1 MTQLFNP
8 TRLETTIDGK
18 TVILETGRLANQADG
33 AVWIQCGGTV
43 VLVTACTQALAEE
56 KGFFPLVV
64 DYQEMSYAA
73 GRIPG
78 SYFRRE
84 IGRPSEREVLVCR
97 LIDRP
102 CRPLFP
108 KGFRD
113 EVQIIAT
120 VLSADGQVEP
130 DVLALTAASSALHIS
145 KIPFEGPIAGGR
157 VGYIGGKFVFNPTVQ
172 EMNGDTEL
180 NLVFAASRDAV
191 VMVEGGGN
199 FVSEDLL
206 ADALE
211 WGHQQVQPL
220 LDLQEQ
226 LREKA
231 GKEKIAFNPP
241 AVIPEL
247 EAKVHAVAEEGL
259 KAAFAIKDKL
269 PRREAR
275 RAVKQAVMEAV
286 VAAFPDQPLY
296 KMKAGDILEGMEKK
310 LLRALIKETGIR
322 LDGRNTTTVRPIGIE
337 VGVLP
342 RTHGSS
348 LFARGETKALCVAT
362 LGSTGDEQKIE
373 TLNGETSKR
382 FMLHYNFPPYCVGE
396 VKMLRGPSRREIGHG
411 ALAERSIVPVL
422 PGPDEFP
429 FTMRVVS
436 QIMESNGSS
445 SMASVCGASL
455 ALMDA
460 GVPIKEAVAGI
471 AMGLI
476 KEGDDFLV
484 LTDILGDE
492 DAMGDMDFK
501 VAGTAHGVTG
511 IQMDIKITGIP
522 QAVMRKA
529 LNQAR
534 EARLHIL
541 GIMSQTLAA
550 PRPELSPLA
559 PQLAV
564 VNINPEKI
572 REVIG
577 PGGKN
582 IKAITADT
590 GASIDIEDSG
600 KISIFAPTL
609 ESLEKAKT
617 RVLYYDQ
624 HADVGANYKGFVR
637 KIIECGAIIEILP
650 GLEGLCHVSQLD
662 VERVASPGDVVKLGQ
677 EVEVKVLEVEPT
689 GRIRLSR
696 KAVLNEQRGIAYD
709 PADYAKTG
717 GGAAGGPRGG
727 GGRGGRGAVCRAWR
741 CSATGPRP
749 LICGCA
755 CGIPASAWPPARR
768 GFWRRRLWR
777 RRTPL

>member
-1 MTQLFNP
+1 MTMTFSP
-8 TRLETTIDGK
+8 IRLEAAIGDK
-18 TVILETGRLANQADG
+18 TVTIETGRLANQADG
-33 AVWIQCGGTV
+33 AVWIQSGGTV

-64 DYQEMSYAA
+64 DYQEMAYAA

-120 VLSADGQVEP
+120 VLSADGEVEP
-130 DVLALTAASSALHIS
+130 DVLALTGASAALHAS
-145 KIPFEGPIAGGR
+145 KIPFQGPIAGGR
-157 VGYIGGKFVFNPTVQ
+157 VGYIDGQFVLNPTVAQ
-172 EMNGDTEL
+172 IAAGAEL

-191 VMVEGGGN
+191 VMVEGAGR

-211 WGHQQVQPL
+211 FGHKSVMPL

-231 GKEKIAFNPP
+231 GKPKIAFTPP
-241 AVIPEL
+241 APIVEL
-247 EAKVHAVAEEGL
+247 EALVAATAEAGL
-259 KAAFAIKDKL
+259 KQAFTIQEKMA
-269 PRREAR
+269 RREAR
-275 RAVKQAVMEAV
+275 KAVKQAVIEAV
-286 VAAFPDQPLY
+286 VAAYPETPLY
-296 KMKAGDILEGMEKK
+296 KMKAGEILESMEKK
-310 LLRALIKETGIR
+310 LLRKLIKETGIR

-342 RTHGSS
+342 RTHGSA

-373 TLNGETSKR
+373 TLNGETYKR

-411 ALAERSIVPVL
+411 ALAERSILPVL
-422 PGPDEFP
+422 PGPEEFP
-429 FTMRVVS
+429 FTMRIVS
-436 QIMESNGSS
+436 QVMESNGSS
-445 SMASVCGASL
+445 SMASVAGASL

-460 GVPIKEAVAGI
+460 GVPIKAPVAGI

-476 KEGDDFLV
+476 KEDDDFLV

-501 VAGTAHGVTG
+501 VAGTADGVTG

-522 QAVMRKA
+522 QAVMRQA
-529 LNQAR
+529 LYQAK
-534 EARLHIL
+534 EARIHIL
-541 GIMSQTLAA
+541 GRMAAVLAE
-550 PRPELSPLA
+550 PRPELSALA

-564 VNINPEKI
+564 VHINPEKI

-582 IKAITADT
+582 IKAMTAET
-590 GASIDIEDSG
+590 GASIDIEDTG

-609 ESLEKAKT
+609 ESLEKAKA

-624 HADVGANYKGFVR
+624 HADVGANYKGRVI
-637 KIIECGAIIEILP
+637 KIIDCGVIVEILP
-650 GLEGLCHVSQLD
+650 GLEGLVHVSQLD
-662 VERVASPGDVVKLGQ
+662 VERVASPADVVKMGQ
-677 EVEVKVLEVEPT
+677 ELEVKVLDVEPT
-689 GRIRLSR
+689 GRVRLSR
-696 KAVLNEQRGIAYD
+696 KAVMNEERGIPYD
-709 PADYAKTG
+709 PADYAKTS
-717 GGAAGGPRGG
+717 GPRRDDRGPRRDD
-727 GGRGGRGAVCRAWR
+727 RGGRDR
-741 CSATGPRP
+741 GPRRDDRGP
-749 LICGCA
+749 
-755 CGIPASAWPPARR
+755 RR
-768 GFWRRRLWR
+768 D
-777 RRTPL
+777 

>member
-1 MTQLFNP
+1 MTMTFSP
-8 TRLETTIDGK
+8 IRLEAAIGDK
-18 TVILETGRLANQADG
+18 TVTIETGRLANQADG
-33 AVWIQCGGTV
+33 AVWIQSGGTV

-64 DYQEMSYAA
+64 DYQEMAYAA

-120 VLSADGQVEP
+120 VLSADGEVEP
-130 DVLALTAASSALHIS
+130 DVLALTGASAALHAS
-145 KIPFEGPIAGGR
+145 KIPFQGPIAGGR
-157 VGYIGGKFVFNPTVQ
+157 VGYIDGQFVLNPTVAQ
-172 EMNGDTEL
+172 IAAGAEL

-191 VMVEGGGN
+191 VMVEGAGR

-211 WGHQQVQPL
+211 FGHKSVMPL

-231 GKEKIAFNPP
+231 GKPKIAFTPP
-241 AVIPEL
+241 APIVEL
-247 EAKVHAVAEEGL
+247 EALVAATAEAGL
-259 KAAFAIKDKL
+259 KQAFTIQEKMA
-269 PRREAR
+269 RREAR
-275 RAVKQAVMEAV
+275 KAVKQAVIEAV
-286 VAAFPDQPLY
+286 VAAYPETPLY
-296 KMKAGDILEGMEKK
+296 KMKAGEILESMEKK
-310 LLRALIKETGIR
+310 LLRKLIKETGIR

-342 RTHGSS
+342 RTHGSA

-373 TLNGETSKR
+373 TLNGETYKR

-411 ALAERSIVPVL
+411 ALAERSILPVL
-422 PGPDEFP
+422 PGPEEFP
-429 FTMRVVS
+429 FTMRIVS
-436 QIMESNGSS
+436 QVMESNGSS
-445 SMASVCGASL
+445 SMASVAGASL

-460 GVPIKEAVAGI
+460 GVPIKAPVAGI

-476 KEGDDFLV
+476 KEDDDFLV

-501 VAGTAHGVTG
+501 VAGTADGVTG

-522 QAVMRKA
+522 QAVMRQA
-529 LNQAR
+529 LYQAK
-534 EARLHIL
+534 EARIHIL
-541 GIMSQTLAA
+541 GRMAAVLAA
-550 PRPELSPLA
+550 PRPELSALA

-564 VNINPEKI
+564 VHINPEKI

-582 IKAITADT
+582 IKAMTAET
-590 GASIDIEDSG
+590 GASIDIEDTG

-609 ESLEKAKT
+609 ESLEKAKA

-624 HADVGANYKGFVR
+624 HADVGANYKGRVI
-637 KIIECGAIIEILP
+637 KIIECGVIVEILP
-650 GLEGLCHVSQLD
+650 GLEGLVHVSQLD
-662 VERVASPGDVVKLGQ
+662 VERVGSPADVVKMGQ
-677 EVEVKVLEVEPT
+677 ELEVKVLDVEPT
-689 GRIRLSR
+689 GRVRLSR
-696 KAVLNEQRGIAYD
+696 KAVLNEERGIPYD
-709 PADYAKTG
+709 PADYAKT
-717 GGAAGGPRGG
+717 AGPRRDGG
-727 GGRGGRGAVCRAWR
+727 DRRGPRRDDRGPRRDDRGGRDR
-741 CSATGPRP
+741 GPRD
-749 LICGCA
+749 
-755 CGIPASAWPPARR
+755 
-768 GFWRRRLWR
+768 
-777 RRTPL
+777 

>member
-1 MTQLFNP
+1 MTSPFSP
-8 TRLETTIDGK
+8 IRLEANIGGNAI
-18 TVILETGRLANQADG
+18 ILETGRLANQADG
-33 AVWIQCGGTV
+33 AIWVQSGGTV
-43 VLVTACTQALAEE
+43 VLVTACTQVLPEE
-56 KGFFPLVV
+56 KGFFPLTV

-120 VLSADGQVEP
+120 VLSADGVVEP
-130 DVLALTAASSALHIS
+130 DVLALTAASAALHIS

-157 VGYIGGKFVFNPTVQ
+157 VGFVDGQFVFNPTVQ
-172 EMNGDTEL
+172 QMAGESTL
-180 NLVFAASRDAV
+180 NLTFAASRDAV
-191 VMVEGGGN
+191 VMVEGGGK
-199 FVSEDLL
+199 FVSEDML

-211 WGHQQVQPL
+211 WGHKSVLPL
-220 LDLQEQ
+220 IDLQEE

-231 GKEKIAFNPP
+231 GKPKIAFVPP
-241 AVIPEL
+241 APIAEL
-247 EAKVHAVAEEGL
+247 EKLVHETAEAGL
-259 KAAFAIKDKL
+259 KEAFSIKDKM
-269 PRREAR
+269 PRRDAR
-275 RAVKQAVMEAV
+275 KAVKQTVIEAV
-286 VAAFPDQPLY
+286 LAAFPDEPTY
-296 KMKAGDILEGMEKK
+296 KAKAGDILADMEKK
-310 LLRALIKETGIR
+310 LLRKLIKETGIR
-322 LDGRNTTTVRPIGIE
+322 LDGRDTKTVRPIAIE

-342 RTHGSS
+342 RTHGSTI
-348 LFARGETKALCVAT
+348 FARGETKSLCVAT

-373 TLNGETSKR
+373 TLNGETYKR

-396 VKMLRGPSRREIGHG
+396 VKPMRGPSRREIGHG
-411 ALAERSIVPVL
+411 ALAERSILPVL

-436 QIMESNGSS
+436 QVMESNGSS

-460 GVPIKEAVAGI
+460 GVPVKEPVAGI

-476 KEGDDFLV
+476 KEGDDFLI

-501 VAGTAHGVTG
+501 VAGTANGVTG

-522 QAVMRKA
+522 QAVMRQA
-529 LNQAR
+529 LSQAKD
-534 EARLHIL
+534 ARLHIL
-541 GIMSQTLAA
+541 GRMAEELAA

-609 ESLEKAKT
+609 ESLEKAKA
-617 RVLYYDQ
+617 RVAYYDQ
-624 HADVGANYKGFVR
+624 HAEVGANYKGIVR
-637 KIIECGAIIEILP
+637 KVIDCGAIIEILP

-662 VERVASPGDVVKLGQ
+662 VERVASPADVVKLGQ
-677 EVEVKVLEVEPT
+677 EIEVKVLDQEPS

-696 KAVLNEQRGIAYD
+696 KAVLNEERGIPYD
-709 PADYAKTG
+709 PADYAKTS
-717 GGAAGGPRGG
+717 GPRRPGG
-727 GGRGGRGAVCRAWR
+727 DRRGGFDRDRGGRD
-741 CSATGPRP
+741 
-749 LICGCA
+749 
-755 CGIPASAWPPARR
+755 R
-768 GFWRRRLWR
+768 GHRDRD
-777 RRTPL
+777 

>member
-1 MTQLFNP
+1 MTMTFSP
-8 TRLETTIDGK
+8 TRLETTIGGNS
-18 TVILETGRLANQADG
+18 VILETGRLANQADG
-33 AVWIQCGGTV
+33 AVWIQSGGTV
-43 VLVTACTQALAEE
+43 VLVTVCTQALAEE

-130 DVLALTAASSALHIS
+130 DVLALTGASTALHIS

-157 VGYIGGKFVFNPTVQ
+157 VGYVDGQFVLNPTVP
-172 EMNGDTEL
+172 MITGNSEL
-180 NLVFAASRDAV
+180 NLIFAASRDAV
-191 VMVEGGGN
+191 VMVEGGGR

-211 WGHQQVQPL
+211 WGHKAVMPL
-220 LDLQEQ
+220 LDLQEE

-231 GKEKIAFNPP
+231 GTPKIAFTPP
-241 AVIPEL
+241 APIAEL
-247 EAKVHAVAEEGL
+247 EAKVHEVAEAGL
-259 KAAFAIKDKL
+259 REAFSIKDKM

-275 RAVKQAVMEAV
+275 KAVKKLVQEAV
-286 VAAFPDQPLY
+286 AESFPDQPLY
-296 KMKAGDILEGMEKK
+296 KMKAGDILEAMEKK
-310 LLRALIKETGIR
+310 LLRSLIKETGIR

-342 RTHGSS
+342 RTHGSTI
-348 LFARGETKALCVAT
+348 FARGETKSLCVAT

-373 TLNGETSKR
+373 TLNGETYKR

-411 ALAERSIVPVL
+411 ALAERSIMPVL
-422 PGPDEFP
+422 PGPEEFP

-436 QIMESNGSS
+436 QVMESNGSS

-460 GVPIKEAVAGI
+460 GVPIRQPVAGI

-476 KEGDDFLV
+476 KEGDDFLI

-501 VAGTAHGVTG
+501 VAGTADGVTG

-522 QAVMRKA
+522 QAVMRQA
-529 LNQAR
+529 LNQAKQ
-534 EARLHIL
+534 ARLHIL
-541 GIMSQTLAA
+541 GRMADVLAA

-564 VNINPEKI
+564 VYINPEKI

-609 ESLEKAKT
+609 ESLEKARA
-617 RVLYYDQ
+617 RVEYYDQ
-624 HADVGANYKGFVR
+624 HADVGANYMGKVR
-637 KIIECGAIIEILP
+637 KIIDCGVIVEILP
-650 GLEGLCHVSQLD
+650 GLEGLVHVSQLD
-662 VERVASPGDVVKLGQ
+662 VERVASPADVVKLGQ
-677 EVEVKVLEVEPT
+677 DLEVKVLEVEPT

-696 KAVLNEQRGIAYD
+696 KAVMNEERGIPYD

-717 GGAAGGPRGG
+717 GPGGRDRRPGGDRDRGRGPRRDGG
-727 GGRGGRGAVCRAWR
+727 DRDRGGRGD
-741 CSATGPRP
+741 
-749 LICGCA
+749 
-755 CGIPASAWPPARR
+755 R
-768 GFWRRRLWR
+768 GGRD
-777 RRTPL
+777 

>member
-1 MTQLFNP
+1 MTLTFDP
-8 TRLETTIDGK
+8 IRLETTIGGNA
-18 TVILETGRLANQADG
+18 VILETGRLANQADG
-33 AVWIQCGGTV
+33 AVWVQSGGTV
-43 VLVTACTQALAEE
+43 VLVTACTQALPEE
-56 KGFFPLVV
+56 KGFFPLTV

-130 DVLALTAASSALHIS
+130 DVLALTAASAALHIS

-157 VGYIGGKFVFNPTVQ
+157 VGYVDGQFVFNPTVPMIKA
-172 EMNGDTEL
+172 ESTL
-180 NLVFAASRDAV
+180 NLTFAASRDAV
-191 VMVEGGGN
+191 VMVEGGGQ
-199 FVSEDLL
+199 FVSEDML

-211 WGHQQVQPL
+211 WGHKTVLPL
-220 LDLQEQ
+220 IDLQEE

-231 GKEKIAFNPP
+231 GKPKIAFVPP
-241 AVIPEL
+241 APIAEL
-247 EAKVHAVAEEGL
+247 EKLVHEKAEAGL
-259 KAAFAIKDKL
+259 KAAFAIKDKM

-275 RAVKQAVMEAV
+275 KAVKQTVIEAV
-286 VAAFPDQPLY
+286 LAAFPDEPTY
-296 KMKAGDILEGMEKK
+296 KAKAGDILEGMEKK

-322 LDGRNTTTVRPIGIE
+322 LDGRNTKTVRPIGIE

-342 RTHGSS
+342 RTHGSTI
-348 LFARGETKALCVAT
+348 FARGETKSLCVAT

-373 TLNGETSKR
+373 TLNGETYKR

-396 VKMLRGPSRREIGHG
+396 VKPMRGPSRREIGHG
-411 ALAERSIVPVL
+411 ALAERSILPVL
-422 PGPDEFP
+422 PGPEEFP

-436 QIMESNGSS
+436 QVMESNGSS

-460 GVPIKEAVAGI
+460 GVPVKEAVAGI

-522 QAVMRKA
+522 QAVMRQA
-529 LNQAR
+529 LNQAK

-541 GIMSQTLAA
+541 GRMAETLAA

-609 ESLEKAKT
+609 ESLEKAKE
-617 RVLYYDQ
+617 RVLFYDQ
-624 HADVGANYKGFVR
+624 HADVGANYTGTVK
-637 KIIECGAIIEILP
+637 KIIDCGAIVEILP

-662 VERVASPGDVVKLGQ
+662 VERVGAPSDVVKLGQ
-677 EVEVKVLEVEPT
+677 EITVKVLEQEPT

-696 KAVLNEQRGIAYD
+696 KAVLNEERGIPYD

-717 GGAAGGPRGG
+717 GPRRPGGDRDRGDRRGG
-727 GGRGGRGAVCRAWR
+727 FDRDRGGRDRD
-741 CSATGPRP
+741 
-749 LICGCA
+749 
-755 CGIPASAWPPARR
+755 R
-768 GFWRRRLWR
+768 GGRDRGGRD
-777 RRTPL
+777 

>member
-1 MTQLFNP
+1 MTMTFSP
-8 TRLETTIDGK
+8 IRLEAAIGDK
-18 TVILETGRLANQADG
+18 TVTIETGRLANQADG
-33 AVWIQCGGTV
+33 AVWIQSGGTV

-64 DYQEMSYAA
+64 DYQEMAYAA

-120 VLSADGQVEP
+120 VLSADGEVEP
-130 DVLALTAASSALHIS
+130 DVLALTGASAALHAS
-145 KIPFEGPIAGGR
+145 KIPFQGPIAGGR
-157 VGYIGGKFVFNPTVQ
+157 VGYIDGQFVLNPTVAQ
-172 EMNGDTEL
+172 IAAGADL

-191 VMVEGGGN
+191 VMVEGAGR

-211 WGHQQVQPL
+211 FGHKAVLPL

-231 GKEKIAFNPP
+231 GKPKIAFTPP
-241 AVIPEL
+241 APIVEL
-247 EAKVHAVAEEGL
+247 EALVAATAEAGL
-259 KAAFAIKDKL
+259 KEAFTIQEKMA
-269 PRREAR
+269 RREAR
-275 RAVKQAVMEAV
+275 KAVKQAVIEAV
-286 VAAFPDQPLY
+286 VAAYPETPLY
-296 KMKAGDILEGMEKK
+296 KMKAGEILESMEKK
-310 LLRALIKETGIR
+310 LLRKLIKDTGIR

-342 RTHGSS
+342 RTHGSA

-373 TLNGETSKR
+373 TLNGETYKR

-411 ALAERSIVPVL
+411 ALAERSILPVL
-422 PGPDEFP
+422 PGPEEFP
-429 FTMRVVS
+429 FTMRIVS
-436 QIMESNGSS
+436 QVMESNGSS
-445 SMASVCGASL
+445 SMASVAGASL

-460 GVPIKEAVAGI
+460 GVPIKAPVAGI

-476 KEGDDFLV
+476 KEDDDFLV

-501 VAGTAHGVTG
+501 VAGTADGVTG

-522 QAVMRKA
+522 QAVMRQA
-529 LNQAR
+529 LNQAKD
-534 EARLHIL
+534 ARLHIL
-541 GIMSQTLAA
+541 GRMAAVLAE

-564 VNINPEKI
+564 VHINPEKI

-582 IKAITADT
+582 IKAMTAET
-590 GASIDIEDSG
+590 GASIDIEDTG

-609 ESLEKAKT
+609 ESLEKAKA

-624 HADVGANYKGFVR
+624 HADVGANYKGRVI
-637 KIIECGAIIEILP
+637 KIIDCGAIVEILP
-650 GLEGLCHVSQLD
+650 GLEGLVHVSQLD
-662 VERVASPGDVVKLGQ
+662 VERVASPADVVKMGQ
-677 EVEVKVLEVEPT
+677 EIEVKVLDVEPT
-689 GRIRLSR
+689 GRVRLSR
-696 KAVLNEQRGIAYD
+696 KAVLNEERGIPYD
-709 PADYAKTG
+709 PADYAKT
-717 GGAAGGPRGG
+717 AGPRRDDRGPRRDD
-727 GGRGGRGAVCRAWR
+727 RGGRDR
-741 CSATGPRP
+741 GPRRDDRGP
-749 LICGCA
+749 
-755 CGIPASAWPPARR
+755 RR
-768 GFWRRRLWR
+768 D
-777 RRTPL
+777 

>member
-1 MTQLFNP
+1 MTMTFSP
-8 TRLETTIDGK
+8 IRLEAAIGDK
-18 TVILETGRLANQADG
+18 TVTIETGRLANQADG
-33 AVWIQCGGTV
+33 AVWIQSGGTV

-64 DYQEMSYAA
+64 DYQEMAYAA

-120 VLSADGQVEP
+120 VLSADGEVEP
-130 DVLALTAASSALHIS
+130 DVLALTGASAALHAS
-145 KIPFEGPIAGGR
+145 KIPFQGPIAGGR
-157 VGYIGGKFVFNPTVQ
+157 VGYIDGQFVLNPTVAQ
-172 EMNGDTEL
+172 IAAGAEL

-191 VMVEGGGN
+191 VMVEGAGR

-211 WGHQQVQPL
+211 FGHKSVMPL

-231 GKEKIAFNPP
+231 GKPKIAFTPP
-241 AVIPEL
+241 APIVEL
-247 EAKVHAVAEEGL
+247 EALVAATAEAGL
-259 KAAFAIKDKL
+259 KQAFTIQEKMA
-269 PRREAR
+269 RREAR
-275 RAVKQAVMEAV
+275 KAVKQAVIEAV
-286 VAAFPDQPLY
+286 VAAYPETPLY
-296 KMKAGDILEGMEKK
+296 KMKAGEILESMEKK
-310 LLRALIKETGIR
+310 LLRKLIKETGIR

-342 RTHGSS
+342 RTHGSA

-373 TLNGETSKR
+373 TLNGETYKR

-411 ALAERSIVPVL
+411 ALAERSILPVL
-422 PGPDEFP
+422 PGPEEFP
-429 FTMRVVS
+429 FTMRIVS
-436 QIMESNGSS
+436 QVMESNGSS
-445 SMASVCGASL
+445 SMASVAGASL

-460 GVPIKEAVAGI
+460 GVPIKAPVAGI

-476 KEGDDFLV
+476 KEDDDFLV

-501 VAGTAHGVTG
+501 VAGTADGVTG

-522 QAVMRKA
+522 QAVMRQA
-529 LNQAR
+529 LYQAK
-534 EARLHIL
+534 EARIHIL
-541 GIMSQTLAA
+541 GRMAA
-550 PRPELSPLA
+550 VLPEPRPELSALA

-564 VNINPEKI
+564 VHINPEKI

-582 IKAITADT
+582 IKAMTAET
-590 GASIDIEDSG
+590 GASIDIEDTG

-609 ESLEKAKT
+609 ESLEKAKA

-624 HADVGANYKGFVR
+624 HADVGANYKGRVI
-637 KIIECGAIIEILP
+637 KIIDCGAIVEILP
-650 GLEGLCHVSQLD
+650 GLEGLVHVSQLD
-662 VERVASPGDVVKLGQ
+662 VERVASPADVVKMGQ
-677 EVEVKVLEVEPT
+677 EIEVKVLDVEPT
-689 GRIRLSR
+689 GRVRLSR
-696 KAVLNEQRGIAYD
+696 KAVLNEERGIPYD
-709 PADYAKTG
+709 PADYAKT
-717 GGAAGGPRGG
+717 AGPRRDGG
-727 GGRGGRGAVCRAWR
+727 DRRGPRRDDRGPRRDDRGGRDRDR
-741 CSATGPRP
+741 GPRD
-749 LICGCA
+749 
-755 CGIPASAWPPARR
+755 
-768 GFWRRRLWR
+768 
-777 RRTPL
+777 

>member
-1 MTQLFNP
+1 MTSPFSP
-8 TRLETTIDGK
+8 IRLEANIGGNAI
-18 TVILETGRLANQADG
+18 ILETGRLANQADG
-33 AVWIQCGGTV
+33 AIWVQSGGTV
-43 VLVTACTQALAEE
+43 VLVTACTQVLPEE
-56 KGFFPLVV
+56 KGFFPLTV

-120 VLSADGQVEP
+120 VLSADGVVEP
-130 DVLALTAASSALHIS
+130 DVLALTAASAALHIS

-157 VGYIGGKFVFNPTVQ
+157 VGFVDGQFVFNPTVQ
-172 EMNGDTEL
+172 QMAGESTL
-180 NLVFAASRDAV
+180 NLTFAASRDAV
-191 VMVEGGGN
+191 VMVEGGGK
-199 FVSEDLL
+199 FVSEDML

-211 WGHQQVQPL
+211 WGHKSVLPL
-220 LDLQEQ
+220 IDLQEE

-231 GKEKIAFNPP
+231 GKPKIAFVPP
-241 AVIPEL
+241 APIAEL
-247 EAKVHAVAEEGL
+247 EKLVHETAEAGL
-259 KAAFAIKDKL
+259 KEAFSIKDKM

-275 RAVKQAVMEAV
+275 KAVKQTVIEAV
-286 VAAFPDQPLY
+286 LAAFPDEPTY
-296 KMKAGDILEGMEKK
+296 KAKAGDILADMEKK
-310 LLRALIKETGIR
+310 LLRKLIKETGIR
-322 LDGRNTTTVRPIGIE
+322 LDGRDTKTVRPIAIE

-342 RTHGSS
+342 RTHGSTI
-348 LFARGETKALCVAT
+348 FARGETKSLCVAT

-373 TLNGETSKR
+373 TLNGETYKR

-396 VKMLRGPSRREIGHG
+396 VKPMRGPSRREIGHG
-411 ALAERSIVPVL
+411 ALAERSILPVL

-436 QIMESNGSS
+436 QVMESNGSS

-460 GVPIKEAVAGI
+460 GVPVKEPVAGI

-476 KEGDDFLV
+476 KEGDDFLI

-501 VAGTAHGVTG
+501 VAGTANGVTG

-522 QAVMRKA
+522 QAVMRQA
-529 LNQAR
+529 LSQAK

-541 GIMSQTLAA
+541 GRMADKLAA

-609 ESLEKAKT
+609 ESLEKAKA
-617 RVLYYDQ
+617 RVEYYDQ
-624 HADVGANYKGFVR
+624 HAEVGANYKGIVR
-637 KIIECGAIIEILP
+637 KVIDCGAIIEILP

-662 VERVASPGDVVKLGQ
+662 VERVASPADVVKLGQ
-677 EVEVKVLEVEPT
+677 EIEVKVLDQEPS

-696 KAVLNEQRGIAYD
+696 KAVLNEERGIPYD
-709 PADYAKTG
+709 PADYAKTS
-717 GGAAGGPRGG
+717 GPRRPGG
-727 GGRGGRGAVCRAWR
+727 DRRGGYDRDRGGRD
-741 CSATGPRP
+741 
-749 LICGCA
+749 
-755 CGIPASAWPPARR
+755 R
-768 GFWRRRLWR
+768 GHRDRD
-777 RRTPL
+777 

>member
-1 MTQLFNP
+1 MTSPFSP
-8 TRLETTIDGK
+8 IRLEANIGGNAI
-18 TVILETGRLANQADG
+18 ILETGRLANQADG
-33 AVWIQCGGTV
+33 AIWVQSGGTV
-43 VLVTACTQALAEE
+43 VLVTACTQVLPEE
-56 KGFFPLVV
+56 KGFFPLTV

-120 VLSADGQVEP
+120 VLSADGVVEP
-130 DVLALTAASSALHIS
+130 DVLALTAASAALHIS

-157 VGYIGGKFVFNPTVQ
+157 VGFVDGQFVFNPTVQ
-172 EMNGDTEL
+172 QMAGESTL
-180 NLVFAASRDAV
+180 NLTFAASRDAV
-191 VMVEGGGN
+191 VMVEGGGK
-199 FVSEDLL
+199 FVSEDML

-211 WGHQQVQPL
+211 WGHKSVLPL
-220 LDLQEQ
+220 IDLQEE

-231 GKEKIAFNPP
+231 GKPKIAFVPP
-241 AVIPEL
+241 APIAEL
-247 EAKVHAVAEEGL
+247 EKLVHETAEAGL
-259 KAAFAIKDKL
+259 REAFSIKDKM
-269 PRREAR
+269 PRRDAR
-275 RAVKQAVMEAV
+275 KAVKQTVIEAV
-286 VAAFPDQPLY
+286 LAAFPDEPTY
-296 KMKAGDILEGMEKK
+296 KAKAGDILADMEKK
-310 LLRALIKETGIR
+310 LLRKLIKETGIR
-322 LDGRNTTTVRPIGIE
+322 LDGRDTKTVRPIAIE

-342 RTHGSS
+342 RTHGSTI
-348 LFARGETKALCVAT
+348 FARGETKSLCVAT

-373 TLNGETSKR
+373 TLNGETYKR

-396 VKMLRGPSRREIGHG
+396 VKPMRGPSRREIGHG
-411 ALAERSIVPVL
+411 ALAERSILPVL

-436 QIMESNGSS
+436 QVMESNGSS

-460 GVPIKEAVAGI
+460 GVPVKEPVAGI

-476 KEGDDFLV
+476 KEGDDFLI

-501 VAGTAHGVTG
+501 VAGTANGVTG

-522 QAVMRKA
+522 QAVMRQA
-529 LNQAR
+529 LSQAKD
-534 EARLHIL
+534 ARLHIL
-541 GIMSQTLAA
+541 GRMAEELAA

-609 ESLEKAKT
+609 ESLEKAKA
-617 RVLYYDQ
+617 RVAYYDQ
-624 HADVGANYKGFVR
+624 HAEVGANYKGIVR
-637 KIIECGAIIEILP
+637 KVIDCGAIIEILP

-662 VERVASPGDVVKLGQ
+662 VERVASPADVVKLGQ
-677 EVEVKVLEVEPT
+677 EIEVKVLDQEPS

-696 KAVLNEQRGIAYD
+696 KAVLNEERGIPYD
-709 PADYAKTG
+709 PADYAKTS
-717 GGAAGGPRGG
+717 GPRRPGG
-727 GGRGGRGAVCRAWR
+727 DRRGGFDRDRGGRD
-741 CSATGPRP
+741 
-749 LICGCA
+749 
-755 CGIPASAWPPARR
+755 R
-768 GFWRRRLWR
+768 GHRDRD
-777 RRTPL
+777 

>member
-1 MTQLFNP
+1 MTFSP
-8 TRLETTIDGK
+8 IRLEAAIGDK
-18 TVILETGRLANQADG
+18 TVTIETGRLANQADG
-33 AVWIQCGGTV
+33 AVWIQSGGTV

-64 DYQEMSYAA
+64 DYQEMAYAA

-120 VLSADGQVEP
+120 VLSADGEVEP
-130 DVLALTAASSALHIS
+130 DVLALTGASAALHAS
-145 KIPFEGPIAGGR
+145 KIPFQGPIAGGR
-157 VGYIGGKFVFNPTVQ
+157 VGYIDGQFVLNPTVAQ
-172 EMNGDTEL
+172 IAAGAEL

-191 VMVEGGGN
+191 VMVEGAGR

-211 WGHQQVQPL
+211 FGHKSVMPL

-231 GKEKIAFNPP
+231 GKPKIAFTPP
-241 AVIPEL
+241 APIVEL
-247 EAKVHAVAEEGL
+247 EALVAATAEAGL
-259 KAAFAIKDKL
+259 KQAFTIQEKMA
-269 PRREAR
+269 RREAR
-275 RAVKQAVMEAV
+275 KAVKQAVIEAV
-286 VAAFPDQPLY
+286 VAAYPETPLY
-296 KMKAGDILEGMEKK
+296 KMKAGEILESMEKK
-310 LLRALIKETGIR
+310 LLRKLIKETGIR

-342 RTHGSS
+342 RTHGSA

-373 TLNGETSKR
+373 TLNGETYKR

-411 ALAERSIVPVL
+411 ALAERSILPVL
-422 PGPDEFP
+422 PGPEEFP
-429 FTMRVVS
+429 FTMRIVS
-436 QIMESNGSS
+436 QVMESNGSS
-445 SMASVCGASL
+445 SMASVAGASL

-460 GVPIKEAVAGI
+460 GVPIKAPVAGI

-476 KEGDDFLV
+476 KEDDDFLV

-501 VAGTAHGVTG
+501 VAGTADGVTG

-522 QAVMRKA
+522 QAVMRQA
-529 LNQAR
+529 LYQAK
-534 EARLHIL
+534 EARIHIL
-541 GIMSQTLAA
+541 GRMAA
-550 PRPELSPLA
+550 VLPEPRPELSALA

-564 VNINPEKI
+564 VHINPEKI

-582 IKAITADT
+582 IKAMTAET
-590 GASIDIEDSG
+590 GASIDIEDTG

-609 ESLEKAKT
+609 ESLEKAKA

-624 HADVGANYKGFVR
+624 HADVGANYKGRVI
-637 KIIECGAIIEILP
+637 KIIDCGAIVEILP
-650 GLEGLCHVSQLD
+650 GLEGLVHVSQLD
-662 VERVASPGDVVKLGQ
+662 VERVASPADVVKMGQ
-677 EVEVKVLEVEPT
+677 EIEVKVLDVEPT
-689 GRIRLSR
+689 GRVRLSR
-696 KAVLNEQRGIAYD
+696 KAVLNEERGIPYD
-709 PADYAKTG
+709 PADYAKT
-717 GGAAGGPRGG
+717 AGPRRDGG
-727 GGRGGRGAVCRAWR
+727 DRRGPRRDDRGPRRDDRGGRDRDR
-741 CSATGPRP
+741 GPRD
-749 LICGCA
+749 
-755 CGIPASAWPPARR
+755 
-768 GFWRRRLWR
+768 
-777 RRTPL
+777 

>member
-1 MTQLFNP
+1 MTMTFSP
-8 TRLETTIDGK
+8 IRLEAAIGDK
-18 TVILETGRLANQADG
+18 TVTIETGRLANQADG
-33 AVWIQCGGTV
+33 AVWIQSGGTV

-64 DYQEMSYAA
+64 DYQEMAYAA

-120 VLSADGQVEP
+120 VLSADGEVAP
-130 DVLALTAASSALHIS
+130 AVLALTGASAALHAS
-145 KIPFEGPIAGGR
+145 KIPFQGPIAGGR
-157 VGYIGGKFVFNPTVQ
+157 VGYIDGQFVLNPTVAQ
-172 EMNGDTEL
+172 IAAGAEL

-191 VMVEGGGN
+191 VMVEGAGR

-211 WGHQQVQPL
+211 FGHKSVMPL

-231 GKEKIAFNPP
+231 GKPKIAFTPP
-241 AVIPEL
+241 APIVEL
-247 EAKVHAVAEEGL
+247 EALVAATAEAGL
-259 KAAFAIKDKL
+259 KQAFTIQEKMA
-269 PRREAR
+269 RREAR
-275 RAVKQAVMEAV
+275 KAVKQAVIEAV
-286 VAAFPDQPLY
+286 VAAYPETPLY
-296 KMKAGDILEGMEKK
+296 KMKAGEILESMEKK
-310 LLRALIKETGIR
+310 LLRKLIKETGIR

-342 RTHGSS
+342 RTHGSA

-373 TLNGETSKR
+373 TLNGETYKR

-411 ALAERSIVPVL
+411 ALAERSILPVL
-422 PGPDEFP
+422 PGPEEFP
-429 FTMRVVS
+429 FTMRIVS
-436 QIMESNGSS
+436 QVMESNGSS
-445 SMASVCGASL
+445 SMASVAGASL

-460 GVPIKEAVAGI
+460 GVPIKAPVAGI

-476 KEGDDFLV
+476 KEDDDFLV

-501 VAGTAHGVTG
+501 VAGTADGVTG

-522 QAVMRKA
+522 QAVMRQA
-529 LNQAR
+529 LYQAK
-534 EARLHIL
+534 EARIHIL
-541 GIMSQTLAA
+541 GRMAA
-550 PRPELSPLA
+550 VLPEPRPELSALA

-564 VNINPEKI
+564 VHINPEKI

-582 IKAITADT
+582 IKAMTAET
-590 GASIDIEDSG
+590 GASIDIEDTG

-609 ESLEKAKT
+609 ESLEKAKA

-624 HADVGANYKGFVR
+624 HADVGANYKGRVI
-637 KIIECGAIIEILP
+637 KIIDCGAIVEILP
-650 GLEGLCHVSQLD
+650 GLEGLVHVSQLD
-662 VERVASPGDVVKLGQ
+662 VERVASPADVVKMGQ
-677 EVEVKVLEVEPT
+677 EIEVKVLDVEPT
-689 GRIRLSR
+689 GRVRLSR
-696 KAVLNEQRGIAYD
+696 KAVLNEERGIPYD
-709 PADYAKTG
+709 PADYAKT
-717 GGAAGGPRGG
+717 AGPRRDGG
-727 GGRGGRGAVCRAWR
+727 DRRGPRRDDRGPRRDDRGGRDRDR
-741 CSATGPRP
+741 GPRD
-749 LICGCA
+749 
-755 CGIPASAWPPARR
+755 
-768 GFWRRRLWR
+768 
-777 RRTPL
+777 

>member
-1 MTQLFNP
+1 MSFDP
-8 TRLETTIDGK
+8 IRLETTVGGNAI
-18 TVILETGRLANQADG
+18 ILETGRLANQADG
-33 AVWIQCGGTV
+33 AVWIQSGGTV

-130 DVLALTAASSALHIS
+130 DVLALTAASTALHIS
-145 KIPFEGPIAGGR
+145 KIPFHGPIAGGR
-157 VGYIGGKFVFNPTVQ
+157 VGYIDGQFVLNPTVPMIAG
-172 EMNGDTEL
+172 ETML
-180 NLVFAASRDAV
+180 NLTFAASRDAV
-191 VMVEGGGN
+191 VMVEGGGR

-211 WGHQQVQPL
+211 WGHKAILPL
-220 LDLQEQ
+220 LDLQEEM
-226 LREKA
+226 REKA
-231 GKEKIAFNPP
+231 GKPKIAFTPP
-241 AVIPEL
+241 APIEEL
-247 EAKVHAVAEEGL
+247 EAKVREVAEAGL
-259 KAAFAIKDKL
+259 KEAFTIKDKM

-275 RAVKQAVMEAV
+275 RAVKQAVMAAV
-286 VAAFPDQPLY
+286 VEAFPDQPVY
-296 KMKAGDILEGMEKK
+296 KMKAGEILEGMEKK
-310 LLRALIKETGIR
+310 LLRQLIKETGIR
-322 LDGRNTTTVRPIGIE
+322 LDGRDTKSVRPIGIE

-342 RTHGSS
+342 RTHGST

-373 TLNGETSKR
+373 TLNGETFKR

-411 ALAERSIVPVL
+411 ALAERSILPVL
-422 PGPDEFP
+422 PGPEEFP

-436 QIMESNGSS
+436 QVMESNGSS

-455 ALMDA
+455 SLMDA
-460 GVPIKEAVAGI
+460 GVPIKQPVAGI

-476 KEGDDFLV
+476 KEDDQFLV

-501 VAGTAHGVTG
+501 VAGTADGVTG

-522 QAVMRKA
+522 QAVMRQA
-529 LNQAR
+529 LGQAK

-541 GIMSQTLAA
+541 GRMAEVLAA

-564 VNINPEKI
+564 VHINPEKI

-582 IKAITADT
+582 IKAITAET
-590 GASIDIEDSG
+590 GASIDIEDTG

-609 ESLEKAKT
+609 ESMEKARA
-617 RVLYYDQ
+617 RVEYYDQ
-624 HADVGANYKGFVR
+624 HADVGANYKGKVK
-637 KIIECGAIIEILP
+637 KIIDCGVIVEILP
-650 GLEGLCHVSQLD
+650 GLEGLVHVSQLD
-662 VERVASPGDVVKLGQ
+662 TERVESPFDVVKMGQ
-677 EVEVKVLEVEPT
+677 ELEVKVLEQEPS

-696 KAVLNEQRGIAYD
+696 KAVLNEEKGIPFD

-717 GGAAGGPRGG
+717 GGGRGG
-727 GGRGGRGAVCRAWR
+727 DRGGRGFDRDRGGDRRGGYDRDRGGDRGGRGGDRGGDRGGRGGRD
-741 CSATGPRP
+741 
-749 LICGCA
+749 
-755 CGIPASAWPPARR
+755 
-768 GFWRRRLWR
+768 
-777 RRTPL
+777 

>member
-1 MTQLFNP
+1 MTMTFSP
-8 TRLETTIDGK
+8 IRLEAAIGDK
-18 TVILETGRLANQADG
+18 TVTIETGRLANQADG
-33 AVWIQCGGTV
+33 AVWIQSGGTV

-64 DYQEMSYAA
+64 DYQEMAYAA

-120 VLSADGQVEP
+120 VLSADGEVEP
-130 DVLALTAASSALHIS
+130 DVLALTGASAALHLS
-145 KIPFEGPIAGGR
+145 KIPFQGPIAGGR
-157 VGYIGGKFVFNPTVQ
+157 VGYIDGQFVLNPTVAQ
-172 EMNGDTEL
+172 IAAGTDL

-191 VMVEGGGN
+191 VMVEGAGR

-211 WGHQQVQPL
+211 FGHKAVMPL

-231 GKEKIAFNPP
+231 GKAKIAFTPP
-241 AVIPEL
+241 APLVEL
-247 EAKVHAVAEEGL
+247 EAVVREAGEAKL
-259 KAAFAIKDKL
+259 KEAFTIKEKMA
-269 PRREAR
+269 RRDAR
-275 RAVKQAVMEAV
+275 RAVKAAVLEAV
-286 VAAFPDQPLY
+286 VAAFPDTPIY
-296 KMKAGDILEGMEKK
+296 KMKAGEVLEAMEKK
-310 LLRALIKETGIR
+310 LLRALIKDTGIR
-322 LDGRNTTTVRPIGIE
+322 LDGRNVTTVRPIGIE

-342 RTHGSS
+342 RTHGSA

-373 TLNGETSKR
+373 TLNGETYKR

-396 VKMLRGPSRREIGHG
+396 VKMLRGPSRRDIGHG
-411 ALAERSIVPVL
+411 ALAERSILPVL
-422 PGPDEFP
+422 PGPEDFP

-436 QIMESNGSS
+436 QVLESNGSS
-445 SMASVCGASL
+445 SMASVAGASL

-460 GVPIKEAVAGI
+460 GVPIKAPVAGI

-501 VAGTAHGVTG
+501 VAGTADGVTG

-522 QAVMRKA
+522 QDVMRQA
-529 LNQAR
+529 LYQAK
-534 EARLHIL
+534 EARVHIL
-541 GIMSQTLAA
+541 GRMAAVLAE
-550 PRPELSPLA
+550 PRPELSALA

-564 VNINPEKI
+564 VHINPEKI

-582 IKAITADT
+582 IKAMTAET
-590 GASIDIEDSG
+590 GASIDIEDTG

-609 ESLEKAKT
+609 ESLEKAKA

-624 HADVGANYKGFVR
+624 HADVGANYKGRVI
-637 KIIECGAIIEILP
+637 KIIECGVIVEILP
-650 GLEGLCHVSQLD
+650 GLEGLVHVSQLD
-662 VERVASPGDVVKLGQ
+662 VERVASPADVVKMGQ
-677 EVEVKVLEVEPT
+677 ELEVKVLDVEPT
-689 GRIRLSR
+689 GRVRLSR
-696 KAVLNEQRGIAYD
+696 KAVMNEERGIPYD
-709 PADYAKTG
+709 PADYAKT
-717 GGAAGGPRGG
+717 AGPRRDGG
-727 GGRGGRGAVCRAWR
+727 DRRGPRRDDRGPRRDDRGGRER
-741 CSATGPRP
+741 GPRD
-749 LICGCA
+749 
-755 CGIPASAWPPARR
+755 
-768 GFWRRRLWR
+768 
-777 RRTPL
+777 

>member
-1 MTQLFNP
+1 MTMTFDP
-8 TRLETTIDGK
+8 IRLETSIGGK
-18 TVILETGRLANQADG
+18 PVIIETGRLANQADG
-33 AVWIQCGGTV
+33 AIWIQCGGTV

-64 DYQEMSYAA
+64 DYQEMAYAA

-120 VLSADGQVEP
+120 VLSADGIVEP
-130 DVLALTAASSALHIS
+130 DVLALTGASTALHIS
-145 KIPFEGPIAGGR
+145 KIPFHGPIAGGR
-157 VGYIGGKFVFNPTVQ
+157 VGYIDGQFVLNPTVSQ
-172 EMNGDTEL
+172 INADSML
-180 NLVFAASRDAV
+180 NLMFAASRDAV
-191 VMVEGGGN
+191 VMVEGGGR

-211 WGHQQVQPL
+211 FGHNAVLPL
-220 LDLQEQ
+220 LDLQEE

-231 GKEKIAFNPP
+231 GKAKIAFTPP
-241 AVIPEL
+241 APLAEL
-247 EAKVHAVAEEGL
+247 EAVV
-259 KAAFAIKDKL
+259 
-269 PRREAR
+269 REAGEAKLKEAFTNKEKMAR
-275 RAVKQAVMEAV
+275 RDARRLVKAAVMEAV
-286 VAAFPDQPLY
+286 VAAFPETPSY
-296 KMKAGDILEGMEKK
+296 KMKAGEILETMEKK
-310 LLRALIKETGIR
+310 LLRALIKDTGIR
-322 LDGRNTTTVRPIGIE
+322 LDGRNVTTVRPIGIE

-342 RTHGSS
+342 RTHGSA

-373 TLNGETSKR
+373 TLNGETHKR

-396 VKMLRGPSRREIGHG
+396 VKMLRGPSRRDIGHG
-411 ALAERSIVPVL
+411 ALAERSILPVL
-422 PGPDEFP
+422 PGAEDFP

-436 QIMESNGSS
+436 QILESNGSS
-445 SMASVCGASL
+445 SMASVAGASL

-460 GVPIKEAVAGI
+460 GVPIKASVAGI

-501 VAGTAHGVTG
+501 VAGTAEGITG

-522 QAVMRKA
+522 QAVMRQA
-529 LNQAR
+529 LNQAK

-541 GIMSQTLAA
+541 GRMAAILPA
-550 PRPELSPLA
+550 PRPELSALA

-564 VNINPEKI
+564 VHINPEKI

-582 IKAITADT
+582 IKSITADT
-590 GASIDIEDSG
+590 GASIDIEDTG

-609 ESLEKAKT
+609 ESLEKAKA
-617 RVLYYDQ
+617 RVEYYDQ
-624 HADVGANYKGFVR
+624 HADVGANYKGKVI
-637 KIIECGAIIEILP
+637 KVIECGVIVEILP
-650 GLEGLCHVSQLD
+650 GLEGLVHVSQLD
-662 VERVASPGDVVKLGQ
+662 VERVSSPADVVKMGQ
-677 EVEVKVLEVEPT
+677 ELEVKVLDVEPT
-689 GRIRLSR
+689 GRLRLSR
-696 KAVLNEQRGIAYD
+696 KAVINEERGVPYD

-717 GGAAGGPRGG
+717 GGGFSRDRDR
-727 GGRGGRGAVCRAWR
+727 GGRGGDRG
-741 CSATGPRP
+741 G
-749 LICGCA
+749 
-755 CGIPASAWPPARR
+755 RR
-768 GFWRRRLWR
+768 
-777 RRTPL
+777 